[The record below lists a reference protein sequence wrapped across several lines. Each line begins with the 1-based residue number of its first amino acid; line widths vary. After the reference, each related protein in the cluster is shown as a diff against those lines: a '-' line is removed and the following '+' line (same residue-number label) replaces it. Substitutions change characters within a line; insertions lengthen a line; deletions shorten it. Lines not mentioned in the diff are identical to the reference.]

1 MSTRDFVH
9 LHLHTQYSLLD
20 GAIKIKPLMEY
31 VKEQGMPAVAMTD
44 HGNMFGAIEFYQTA
58 QKQGVQPIIGC
69 EVYVAPGSRFEK
81 KDAKGSSEAAYHLVL
96 LAQNYTGYQNL
107 CALVSAGFQEG
118 FYYKPRI
125 DWDLLTEKNEGLLA
139 LSACLAGEVPTLL
152 RLQQQDQA
160 RQRLQQMAGIF
171 DQRLYLEL
179 QENGIEEQQVV
190 NQGLKELGQEL
201 GLPLVATNDCH
212 YLRQEDAQ
220 AHEALLCIQTNKTLD
235 DPNRMRFPN
244 DGFYVRTPQD
254 MAQMF
259 PDVPEAL
266 DNTLDI
272 ARRCADLSFDFN
284 TYHFPAYDPSPK
296 TLEEELQE
304 QSHSGLQERLKALA
318 QKRRDWDAD
327 KEQLYWQRLEQELAI
342 IRQMGFPGYF
352 LIVADFINWAKEQG
366 IPVGPGRG
374 SAAGSLVAFAMRIT
388 DIDPLEYSLLFERF
402 LNPERI
408 SMPDID
414 VDFCINGRED
424 VIRYVQE
431 KYGADNVAQ
440 IITFGTMAA
449 RGVIRDVGRA
459 MGMSFNEVD
468 RIAKLVPEQL
478 NITLQQALDQESR
491 LVEMM
496 QQDPQVKRLLE
507 IGQALEGLTRHASTH
522 AAGVVVTPEPLTHY
536 LPLYKDPKSGGQV
549 TQYSMKYVEDIGLVK
564 FDFLGLKT
572 LTVIHKAV
580 ELVRQGSNPDFDLEL
595 MPEDDADTFALLCRG
610 DTTGVFQLESSG
622 MKELMIKLKPE
633 CFEDLIALVALYR
646 PGPLKSGMVDTFIR
660 RKHGQE
666 ESQYDFPELEPILQ
680 ETYGVILYQE
690 QVMLI
695 AQTLAGYSLGQA
707 DLLRRAMG
715 KKKIEEMAKQKEL
728 FLQGAQQRGHDP
740 QKAKQLY
747 DNIANFAEYGFN
759 KSHSAAYALIGYQTA
774 YLKAQYPVEFM
785 AALLTEDM
793 GNTDKVVKNI
803 NEVRSQGISVLPPD
817 INASQHNFTV
827 HEGAIRFGLGAVKGT
842 GQAALE
848 AVLEARQDG
857 PFASLGD
864 FCERVD
870 LRRVNKKVMEA
881 LVKCGAF
888 DAFGEH
894 RAQLLA
900 ALETMV
906 PYGQRRQKQRQEAQN
921 SLFGAEGMEAFR
933 EQEPPLPQ
941 VAPWSD
947 REKLAHEKE
956 CLGFF
961 ITGHPLAR
969 YAETIRR
976 WGSCS
981 SAEIGHK
988 SDRAEVQ
995 LCGMVN
1001 GIKETRT
1008 KKGDRMAFVT
1018 LEDQEGTLE
1027 VLVFPEAYKQAAE
1040 LLQGDEPI
1048 WVQGTL
1054 DKGQPDQPKILASQ
1068 IEPLSAIQARQT
1080 QQVKLRLEGAALAG
1094 SEQEQLQQLL
1104 KQYQGGTQVFLTLAP
1119 APDYEVDIELP
1130 QEFWVDPGHDMV
1142 EAAQRLLG
1150 ARAVTLA

>member
-1 MSTRDFVH
+1 
-9 LHLHTQYSLLD
+9 
-20 GAIKIKPLMEY
+20 
-31 VKEQGMPAVAMTD
+31 
-44 HGNMFGAIEFYQTA
+44 
-58 QKQGVQPIIGC
+58 
-69 EVYVAPGSRFEK
+69 
-81 KDAKGSSEAAYHLVL
+81 
-96 LAQNYTGYQNL
+96 
-107 CALVSAGFQEG
+107 
-118 FYYKPRI
+118 
-125 DWDLLTEKNEGLLA
+125 
-139 LSACLAGEVPTLL
+139 
-152 RLQQQDQA
+152 
-160 RQRLQQMAGIF
+160 
-171 DQRLYLEL
+171 
-179 QENGIEEQQVV
+179 
-190 NQGLKELGQEL
+190 
-201 GLPLVATNDCH
+201 
-212 YLRQEDAQ
+212 
-220 AHEALLCIQTNKTLD
+220 
-235 DPNRMRFPN
+235 
-244 DGFYVRTPQD
+244 
-254 MAQMF
+254 
-259 PDVPEAL
+259 
-266 DNTLDI
+266 
-272 ARRCADLSFDFN
+272 
-284 TYHFPAYDPSPK
+284 
-296 TLEEELQE
+296 
-304 QSHSGLQERLKALA
+304 
-318 QKRRDWDAD
+318 
-327 KEQLYWQRLEQELAI
+327 
-342 IRQMGFPGYF
+342 
-352 LIVADFINWAKEQG
+352 
-366 IPVGPGRG
+366 
-374 SAAGSLVAFAMRIT
+374 
-388 DIDPLEYSLLFERF
+388 
-402 LNPERI
+402 
-408 SMPDID
+408 
-414 VDFCINGRED
+414 
-424 VIRYVQE
+424 
-431 KYGADNVAQ
+431 
-440 IITFGTMAA
+440 
-449 RGVIRDVGRA
+449 
-459 MGMSFNEVD
+459 
-468 RIAKLVPEQL
+468 
-478 NITLQQALDQESR
+478 
-491 LVEMM
+491 
-496 QQDPQVKRLLE
+496 
-507 IGQALEGLTRHASTH
+507 
-522 AAGVVVTPEPLTHY
+522 
-536 LPLYKDPKSGGQV
+536 
-549 TQYSMKYVEDIGLVK
+549 
-564 FDFLGLKT
+564 
-572 LTVIHKAV
+572 
-580 ELVRQGSNPDFDLEL
+580 
-595 MPEDDADTFALLCRG
+595 
-610 DTTGVFQLESSG
+610 
-622 MKELMIKLKPE
+622 
-633 CFEDLIALVALYR
+633 
-646 PGPLKSGMVDTFIR
+646 
-660 RKHGQE
+660 
-666 ESQYDFPELEPILQ
+666 
-680 ETYGVILYQE
+680 
-690 QVMLI
+690 MLI